1 MLNDKEDTAAVVTVI
16 SPQKGHVQNTISMRA
31 FKLSFVLRIV
41 VNLIK
46 KNNPHS
52 SPPLYCGS
60 HELVIGYDHLL
71 LPFRSRHPS
80 TRQRGWS
87 LRSHNPDNFYQA
99 REELVEAHNLSLDR
113 DIVAWLLRS
122 LCQET
127 ELERFLA
134 SAEHPRLLCLGARA
148 RTSSNIPVSPY

>member
-46 KNNPHS
+46 KNQPAFL
-52 SPPLYCGS
+52 PPLYCGG

-71 LPFRSRHPS
+71 LPFRSRHTS

-87 LRSHNPDNFYQA
+87 LRSHNPDNFYPPC
-99 REELVEAHNLSLDR
+99 V
-113 DIVAWLLRS
+113 IVS
-122 LCQET
+122 VVHPGFVYSPSYYVFYPTIHGGNLCQ
-127 ELERFLA
+127 LILIL
-134 SAEHPRLLCLGARA
+134 PRL
-148 RTSSNIPVSPY
+148 